1 MDDSVEES
9 VVAKSTGQQE
19 EKDVA
24 LKDAAL
30 YSVLSSKK
38 KMTKHGRVTR
48 NKKKSSPSKPK
59 ITISAHA

>member
-24 LKDAAL
+24 LKMCAIQCLEFKEKDGQ
-30 YSVLSSKK
+30 
-38 KMTKHGRVTR
+38 T
-48 NKKKSSPSKPK
+48 
-59 ITISAHA
+59 